1 LTDELLAVAQA
12 NPLLEDVETQANDVY
27 NGQLDPTTNQVQQ
40 EGIAQI
46 AAGIQRLAT
55 FDTIAGS

>member
-1 LTDELLAVAQA
+1 MAVAQA

-27 NGQLDPTTNQVQQ
+27 NGQLYPTTNQVQQ